1 MKRRVGFRVKGRVQG
16 VAFRVTARD
25 EAQRLGVGGWIRN
38 EPDGSVAGEVE
49 GEASNVDAFLAWCK
63 RGPMG
68 ARVEGVDVSD
78 HTFYGES
85 KRFEIRR

>member
-1 MKRRVGFRVKGRVQG
+1 MKRRVSFHVTGRVQG
-16 VAFRVTARD
+16 VAYRMTARE
-25 EAQRLGVGGWIRN
+25 EADRLALGGWIRN
-38 EPDGSVAGEVE
+38 EADGSVSGMVE

-68 ARVEGVDVSD
+68 ARVEGVHISD
-78 HTFYGES
+78 HTFYGET